1 MPLEILLVLV
11 IGGIAGI
18 ALALHLL
25 GMTGAPTLTIVQA
38 QAAWLREFPDSVIHD
53 VTLSPDGRAAGITDD
68 TGRGLVWQ
76 MGADT
81 CARRL
86 NGGEKIESRGNRM
99 VLRLGDYAAPRL
111 ALTLPPEDRD
121 RWTRWIK
128 ETS

>member
-25 GMTGAPTLTIVQA
+25 GMTGAPPLTSDRA
-38 QAAWLREFPDSVIHD
+38 RKAWLREFPDITVQD
-53 VTLSPDGRAAGITDD
+53 VVVTADGRAARITCDA
-68 TGRGLVWQ
+68 GRGIVWQ

-86 NGGEKIESRGNRM
+86 HGDEQIETRGTRT

-111 ALTLPPEDRD
+111 ALTLSPRDRD
-121 RWTRWIK
+121 RWTTWIK
-128 ETS
+128 ET